1 MYKTH
6 SRFQAKSSKTSSCTA
21 PLWLLVM
28 MGGAFIAAMLFF
40 TVSFALAS
48 ANSVAK
54 NVFVTPVVVPKLELG
69 DVERQILCA
78 DLVERA
84 NNAPLKDRPKA
95 FNRVGVDRA
104 DNVLAGADLLGNRA
118 PNKGFKNVA
127 AHGFDDASYNLT
139 LAADRADNGRLAGPH
154 TATTAAALIP
164 MPVPSLSADECLV
177 HFDDPHELAEIL
189 IRETCANPMAHVP
202 SGFVRTKTHI
212 AHDLKGADPLLAR
225 QHQVNHAEPLAHRL
239 IGIFEDRI
247 DQYREPIAVATSAAC
262 VANPMERAGM
272 RFDFRI
278 SATWADDELGPA
290 MLGEVQLA
298 SIVIREHRLKIPDGH
313 LVDAFFAGH
322 ACSPLNVRENIA

>member
-1 MYKTH
+1 
-6 SRFQAKSSKTSSCTA
+6 
-21 PLWLLVM
+21 M

-104 DNVLAGADLLGNRA
+104 DNVLAGSVVNDVVWVIFVQPAITNPFIGHKQADLLGNRA